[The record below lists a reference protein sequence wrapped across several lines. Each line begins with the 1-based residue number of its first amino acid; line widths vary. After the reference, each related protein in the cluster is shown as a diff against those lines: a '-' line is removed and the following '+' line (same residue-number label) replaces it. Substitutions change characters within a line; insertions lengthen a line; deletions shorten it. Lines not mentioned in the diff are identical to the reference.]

1 MPIRLPKDIY
11 LKKIELT
18 NYRAY
23 HGTRNVI
30 DLTDKKSLIVLGE
43 NGSGKSSL
51 FFALRDFFTLDK
63 TGMDINAVP
72 YRNIFAQTADTAVK
86 IYFSNGED
94 YEWSN
99 IAGDNFPALV
109 AKGIDTTKG
118 FIDYKSLLQ
127 TYYGQQ
133 KENTV
138 NVFDFLIKEIL
149 ADIKPLGSAQ
159 TIGAMWKTIVSAR
172 PVKRNRSEV
181 NVLRNQIDEFND
193 ALGLIINPPVE
204 LNSFQSKAQE
214 ILDVFDLNL
223 EIELNF
229 AGVSYNPDFTDDENI
244 IINKNINLIVD
255 FYKSKHNNH
264 HQFLNEA
271 RLSAIAISLFFASF
285 QIQPSGRIRFIVLD
299 DVLIGLDM
307 QNRIPVLDILEK
319 YFSNFQVFLFT
330 FDETWFNYVKVKFPH
345 FQKVEIHSIENAKY
359 EAISIRNTKSYLEKA
374 EEYYAKREK
383 EVAANFIRKCFEQA
397 IHDFCDRKKLK
408 TMFQY
413 DQGKIPASEFWNAI
427 VSTSNRFSL
436 TLALKREIENCQSNI
451 NNPLSHAE
459 GYTVRAVTVSE
470 VRRAIEKVKS
480 LIAELTAIN

>member
-1 MPIRLPKDIY
+1 MPKKPPKDIY

-23 HGTRNVI
+23 YGTSNII

-99 IAGDNFPALV
+99 TSGDTFPALV

-138 NVFDFLIKEIL
+138 NVFDFLIQEII

-159 TIGAMWKTIVSAR
+159 TIGAMWQAIASAR
-172 PVKRNRSEV
+172 PIKRNRSEV
-181 NVLRNQIDEFND
+181 NALRNQIDEFND
-193 ALGLIINPPVE
+193 ALGLIINPPTL

-214 ILDVFDLNL
+214 ILNVFDLNL

-229 AGVSYNPDFTDDENI
+229 AGVSYNPDFTNDDNI
-244 IINKNINLIVD
+244 VINKNINLIVD
-255 FYKSKHNNH
+255 FYKSKQSNH

-285 QIQPSGRIRFIVLD
+285 QIQPAGKIRFIVLD

-307 QNRIPVLDILEK
+307 QNRLPVLDILEK
-319 YFSNFQVFLFT
+319 YFADYQVFLFT
-330 FDETWFNYVKVKFPH
+330 FDNFWFENVKIKFPQ
-345 FQKVEIHSIENAKY
+345 FQRLEIKSLKSSTHES
-359 EAISIRNTKSYLEKA
+359 ISIKTVKSYLERA
-374 EEYYAKREK
+374 ENYHAIGEDDT
-383 EVAANFIRKCFEQA
+383 AANYIRKCFEKT
-397 IHDFCDRKKLK
+397 IKDFCDRKKLK
-408 TMFQY
+408 VAFNTVKVKFQ
-413 DQGKIPASEFWNAI
+413 QMNFG
-427 VSTSNRFSL
+427 RRL
-436 TLALKREIENCQSNI
+436 LQQ
-451 NNPLSHAE
+451 
-459 GYTVRAVTVSE
+459 VTV
-470 VRRAIEKVKS
+470 
-480 LIAELTAIN
+480 LL